1 VDAIV
6 SRPELRPYLGRVL
19 TLFRRDGN

>member
-6 SRPELRPYLGRVL
+6 SRSELRPYLGRVL
-19 TLFRRDGN
+19 SLFRRDGN